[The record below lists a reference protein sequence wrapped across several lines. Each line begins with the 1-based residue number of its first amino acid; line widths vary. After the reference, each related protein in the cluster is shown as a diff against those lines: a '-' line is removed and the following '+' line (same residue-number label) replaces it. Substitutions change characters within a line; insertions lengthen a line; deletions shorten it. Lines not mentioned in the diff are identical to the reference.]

1 MGDGGPMRPRFRLP
15 ALVALAVLGLGPV
28 LGGCVVFRRATHEST
43 SDTTSTVLAASTVAI
58 ATSTTAI
65 ATTTTTI
72 AATTTLDTAV
82 AIEQIGEVFRL
93 FFGGAGSDVDAKVA
107 ALEDGQRY
115 RSMLVDASANEQFQA
130 MSTDIREVQLLD
142 ATACSARG
150 EVSPCALVVHDVLV
164 GPAPALVAHESM
176 VVEIDGEWH
185 VAASAWCA
193 VVALGGEQCP

>member
-1 MGDGGPMRPRFRLP
+1 MRPRFRLP

-43 SDTTSTVLAASTVAI
+43 SDTTSTVL

-150 EVSPCALVVHDVLV
+150 EVSPCAFVVHDVLV

-176 VVEIDGEWH
+176 AVEIDGEWH

-193 VVALGGEQCP
+193 VVDLGGEQCP